1 MPQLG
6 QLVFPKQPREHTTA
20 QVLIIR
26 GESGVTGKASTVD
39 HSMVNAV
46 FFRSVSRLYLGY
58 MTSR

>member
-46 FFRSVSRLYLGY
+46 FFDPSPAYTWG
-58 MTSR
+58 T